1 MWLKRCCKWVL
12 LVCAIPA
19 LLAWLCIVS
28 LVFRGVTVPSEWVT
42 GGMILAGVFFGFLF
56 GAVL

>member
-1 MWLKRCCKWVL
+1 MWLKCVCKRVL
-12 LVCAIPA
+12 IVCTIPA

>member
-1 MWLKRCCKWVL
+1 MRLKRLCKWVL
-12 LVCAIPA
+12 LVSAIPA
-19 LLAWLCIVS
+19 LVVWVCIVS